1 MKKLLLLIP
10 LMIISGSYIQA
21 QSYDNYIQKAFE
33 LLDKG
38 NVDAA
43 KRAYEVY
50 KQMSNQS
57 NSTFEELFDKT
68 KKSLSWMNFCHI
80 VRLNDTISIAI
91 QKIDPKQLP
100 VKYED
105 AATIARDSK
114 LFGFTDWSLP
124 TQSEMRSIIQNSPI
138 DLLVYTDYWTASYD
152 YMKYNS
158 ALGGLYYEET
168 KYWKI
173 SKNGELVITY
183 KKIKDKREV
192 PSEVHEFGDMESKCN
207 YIIVRI
213 FRNGDPNSSLL

>member
-10 LMIISGSYIQA
+10 LIISGSYIQA

-33 LLDKG
+33 LLDEG

-43 KRAYEVY
+43 KSAYEVY

-114 LFGFTDWSLP
+114 LFGFTDWTLP
-124 TQSEMRSIIQNSPI
+124 TQSEMISIIQNSPI
-138 DLLVYTDYWTASYD
+138 DLLVYPDYWITSYN
-152 YMKYNS
+152 YMKYDG
-158 ALGGLYYEET
+158 ALKLSYMEKRYR
-168 KYWKI
+168 KI
-173 SKNGELVITY
+173 FNNGKLAVTY
-183 KKIKDKREV
+183 TLIYKRKGKE